1 MKREFLSILFFFPL
15 ICFGQVYVTDNPYVS
30 SSNCDYCRIAKV
42 IVTEKEKLSVELVG
56 DEKTL
61 KFEPLMI
68 IDGEKIQVGQPVVK
82 GAVVEAKVLE
92 ESVKDDK
99 VIAIRYK
106 AKKRV
111 NKKRGHRQQHSI
123 IEITKIS

>member
-1 MKREFLSILFFFPL
+1 MKQAVITSGGHQYL
-15 ICFGQVYVTDNPYVS
+15 VS
-30 SSNCDYCRIAKV
+30 
-42 IVTEKEKLSVELVG
+42 EKQQLEVELVG

-61 KFEPLMI
+61 KFEPLLVM
-68 IDGEKIQVGQPVVK
+68 DGKDIKIGQPLVQ
-82 GAVVEAKVLE
+82 GASVTAKVIEPSLKGE
-92 ESVKDDK
+92 K

-111 NKKRGHRQQHSI
+111 HKTRGHRQKHSL

>member
-1 MKREFLSILFFFPL
+1 MKK
-15 ICFGQVYVTDNPYVS
+15 
-30 SSNCDYCRIAKV
+30 AV
-42 IVTEKEKLSVELVG
+42 IVSGGHQYLVAEKQKLEVELVG

-61 KFEPLMI
+61 QFEPLLVL
-68 IDGEKIQVGQPVVK
+68 DGEKVQIGQPVVK
-82 GAVVEAKVLE
+82 GALVEAKVLE
-92 ESVKDDK
+92 GSVKGDK

-111 NKKRGHRQQHSI
+111 NKKRGHRQLHSV